1 MSATSTPFLREDL
14 RDFAG
19 YASARMQVV
28 DAVVRLDANESPWPG
43 ADGEGSAW
51 LRCYPDPQPP
61 ALVAGLAR
69 LYGVAPE
76 RVLATRGSD
85 EGIDLLLRAT
95 CPPGRGAIVTTPPTF
110 GMYAVCARLHGARV
124 LEVPLLDDGDG
135 FRADLQAVGDAAL
148 AARARLVFLCSPGN
162 PTGDVVPLAGIA
174 ELAGR
179 LQGEA
184 LVVVDEAYG
193 EYSGVASAASLAQ
206 AADNIV
212 VLRTLSKAHA
222 LAGARIGCAIAPPA
236 VAAALRRCQ
245 APYPLPAP
253 SVDAALAALAPGA
266 VARTQAR
273 VERLRA
279 SRERLAARLRRLPA
293 VRRVDASAGNFLLL
307 RLAAPDAAL
316 ARLRAAGIAVRDMRA
331 APGLADA
338 VRATV
343 GTARQNAALVR
354 ALAAAGEGA

>member
-1 MSATSTPFLREDL
+1 MSASQTSFLREDL

-19 YASARMQVV
+19 YASARMQ
-28 DAVVRLDANESPWPG
+28 AVEARVRLDANESPWAG
-43 ADGEGSAW
+43 AADGQAQ
-51 LRCYPDPQPP
+51 LRAYPEPQPP
-61 ALVAGLAR
+61 ALVAALAR
-69 LYGVAPE
+69 LYDVAAE

-95 CPPGRGAIVTTPPTF
+95 CFPGRGAIVTTPPTF

-124 LEVPLLDDGDG
+124 LEVPLLDVGDG

-148 AARARLVFLCSPGN
+148 DARARLVFLCSPGN
-162 PTGDVVPLAGIA
+162 PTGDLVPLAGIA
-174 ELAGR
+174 ALAER
-179 LQGEA
+179 LSGEA

-193 EYSGVASAASLAQ
+193 EYSGAASAATLPQ

-222 LAGARIGCAIAPPA
+222 LAGARIGCAIAPPM

-253 SVDAALAALAPGA
+253 SVAAGLAALAPEA
-266 VARTQAR
+266 VARTR
-273 VERLRA
+273 TRA
-279 SRERLAARLRRLPA
+279 QRIREARERLAARLRELPA

-307 RLAAPDAAL
+307 RLADPDAAL

-331 APGLADA
+331 APGLGDA

-343 GTARQNAALVR
+343 GTARQNAALIA